1 MSLFG
6 AIDASASGLTAQ
18 RVWLNLISNNLA
30 NVDTTVTPNGG
41 PYREEEPVLAARSSG
56 GVSVVGIWQNPA
68 AGPKVSQPGNPA
80 ADAQGN
86 VIGSN
91 VDPAGQM
98 VNVIV
103 ATRSYEANVTVLN
116 DEKLE
121 FEKGLSV
128 IE

>member
-6 AIDASASGLTAQ
+6 AIDASASGLSAQ

-30 NVDTTVTPNGG
+30 NVDTTITPGGG
-41 PYREEEPVLAARSSG
+41 PYREEEPVLAARPSG
-56 GVSVVGIWQNPA
+56 GVEVISVWQNPT
-68 AGPKVSQPGNPA
+68 AGPLVHQPGNPG

-86 VIGSN
+86 VVGSN

-98 VNVIV
+98 VNLIA

-121 FEKGLSV
+121 FQKGLSL